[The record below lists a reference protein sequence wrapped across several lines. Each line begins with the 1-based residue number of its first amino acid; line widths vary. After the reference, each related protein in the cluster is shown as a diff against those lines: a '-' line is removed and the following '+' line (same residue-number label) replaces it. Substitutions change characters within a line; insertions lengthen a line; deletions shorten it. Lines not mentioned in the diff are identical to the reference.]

1 MKSLKCIFSI
11 CAQNFRKWQTDYR
24 IWCIAVVLVIM
35 TLIYIGDIEKICN
48 YAGTQM
54 PIWIFPFMYSQF
66 YTKLIFTLPVV
77 LLFCNAPFTDSN
89 QIFVY
94 MRCGKTK
101 WLLAQIIYIIEA
113 SAFFYL
119 FLLIISLVMTIL
131 RGELSLD
138 WGETLLMISADNND
152 IRTASGSPFI
162 YISYILISFF
172 TPLQAVGFTFL
183 MSWLGAII
191 LGLVIFFFNIVTENK
206 TIGVLIASLL
216 VIMSCKIENDIADWD
231 ALTRFSPI
239 SWITL
244 DNIDVGGLTN
254 NPSFQYCLVFDIG
267 VIVILLAAILFFGK
281 RKSIDVKGN

>member
-35 TLIYIGDIEKICN
+35 TLIYVGDIEKICN
-48 YAGTQM
+48 YAETQM

-77 LLFCNAPFTDSN
+77 LLFCNAPFTYSN
-89 QIFVY
+89 QVFVY

-119 FLLIISLVMTIL
+119 FLLIISLVMTML

-138 WGETLLMISADNND
+138 WGETLLMISADNE
-152 IRTASGSPFI
+152 IRIASGSPFI
-162 YISYILISFF
+162 DISYILII
-172 TPLQAVGFTFL
+172 FL
-183 MSWLGAII
+183 LR
-191 LGLVIFFFNIVTENK
+191 FK
-206 TIGVLIASLL
+206 LL
-216 VIMSCKIENDIADWD
+216 D
-231 ALTRFSPI
+231 
-239 SWITL
+239 
-244 DNIDVGGLTN
+244 
-254 NPSFQYCLVFDIG
+254 
-267 VIVILLAAILFFGK
+267 LLFLCHGWERLF
-281 RKSIDVKGN
+281 